1 MTLAL
6 APAPAPTPGAL
17 LPLVGTSDFNAEL
30 GRLLDTLDAAQLFAV
45 ESMCLRRQSAKY
57 TARLLTVLRRRARQ
71 IVAEGETDSRWPVV
85 AVTFGTWGWDNGIFW
100 KEYEVALRHLD
111 GTVSRVDLGYD
122 DVSGLLADLA
132 GTDRPD
138 HGDRLTVDLRTGTVL
153 Q

>member
-1 MTLAL
+1 MSLAL

-17 LPLVGTSDFNAEL
+17 LPLVGTLDFDAEW
-30 GRLLDTLDAAQLFAV
+30 G
-45 ESMCLRRQSAKY
+45 
-57 TARLLTVLRRRARQ
+57 RLLTVLRWRARQ
-71 IVAEGETDSRWPVV
+71 IVADGETDSRWPVV
-85 AVTFGTWGWDNGIFW
+85 AVTFGTWDWDNGIFW

-111 GTVSRVDLGYD
+111 GTVSHVDLGYD

-153 Q
+153 P